1 MYVHISMF
9 TSICLNI
16 YFDFIALFCSAL
28 SLCVLLVRRIILNKN
43 KHASL
48 FADIVEVLCNMT
60 GIPHLQFDWHPQQS
74 FRERLNHQMTVNVAP
89 SELILSTALSDIL
102 RSKAFDWKS
111 FTIAYERDAR
121 EFHQD

>member
-1 MYVHISMF
+1 MYILM
-9 TSICLNI
+9 
-16 YFDFIALFCSAL
+16 LFCSAL
-28 SLCVLLVRRIILNKN
+28 LLCVLLVRLVILNNN
-43 KHASL
+43 KHTFLFFSF

-74 FRERLNHQMTVNVAP
+74 FRERLNHQMSINVAP

-102 RSKAFDWKS
+102 RNKAFDWKS

-121 EFHQD
+121 